1 MRFAIFVILLFIIS
15 GFVQAQAT
23 DLKTFEKADQAGLQE
38 KIENDLAAV
47 QRYRNGMRA
56 VLAFVAT
63 KPELFPLKKQANP
76 RLLSSEQKE
85 LVRLTWKTFLDYN
98 MALDSLKQY
107 YRRFDVLKKES
118 RKSSF
123 LIAYSA
129 FLAQYRFAMEWIQV
143 MDRNNQFEIVLNEPV
158 PEFGLPKETY
168 SAVKFKI
175 LNVAQATEFAALEA
189 VYKFY
194 GGTDF
199 PEVRAQIKED
209 RAYIW
214 NAGKYRG
221 QILTAKNGLL
231 ILKKTGFSAWFP
243 VQTGVSEWMGDTKV
257 YRVHQSLISEQ
268 QVQKMIPLLHP
279 GDILLIRHEWYL
291 SNVGLPGFWPHGALY
306 IGTPAERENF
316 FNDPEVKTW
325 VKESGQVDGNFNA
338 LLQMKY
344 PQAYEDCLKPVHR
357 NKGRR
362 ILEAISEGVVFTAL
376 EQAVEADSVVIL
388 RPRLTKKEKAV
399 ALLRAFH
406 YAGRPYDFNF
416 DFLTDS
422 ALVCTELLYKAYE
435 PSAGYKGLK
444 FPLVEILGRQAT
456 PANEIARMF
465 DEQYGTPEQQLDF
478 VLFLDGYEKQKKAV
492 EANLADFRQSWKRP
506 KWHVVVQ
513 KSAGE

>member
-1 MRFAIFVILLFIIS
+1 MRFAVLSLLVLLVSIP
-15 GFVQAQAT
+15 VQVNAT
-23 DLKTFEKADQAGLQE
+23 DLKTIEKADQAGLNE
-38 KIENDLAAV
+38 KIKNDMSV
-47 QRYRNGMRA
+47 IQRYREGLHS
-56 VLAFVAT
+56 VLSFIAT
-63 KPELFPLKKQANP
+63 KPELFPLKKQADI
-76 RLLSSEQKE
+76 RLLSRDEKE
-85 LVRLTWKTFLDYN
+85 LVRQTWKTFLDYN
-98 MALDSLKQY
+98 MALDSLKHY
-107 YRRFDVLKKES
+107 YRSFDVLKKES

-129 FLAQYRFAMEWIQV
+129 FLAQYRFSMEWINA
-143 MDRNNQFEIVLNEPV
+143 MDRNDQFEIVLNESV

-168 SAVKFKI
+168 SDVKFKI

-194 GGTDF
+194 GGKDY
-199 PEVRAQIKED
+199 PEVRAKIKED
-209 RAYIW
+209 SAYIW
-214 NAGKYRG
+214 NTGKYKG
-221 QILTAKNGLL
+221 QVLTAKNALL

-257 YRVHQSLISEQ
+257 YRVHQSLISAQ
-268 QVQKMIPLLHP
+268 QIQKMIPLLQP

-306 IGTPAERENF
+306 VGTPAEREIF

-325 VKESGQVDGNFNA
+325 VKESGRVEGNFNA

-344 PQAYEDCLKPVHR
+344 PQAYEACREPANRHDV
-357 NKGRR
+357 R

-376 EQAVEADSVVIL
+376 ERAVEADSAVVL
-388 RPRLTKKEKAV
+388 RPRLTKKEKAM

-435 PSAGYKGLK
+435 PSTNYKGLK
-444 FPLVEILGRQAT
+444 FPLVDILGRKAT

-465 DEQYGTPEQQLDF
+465 DEQCGAPDAQLDF
-478 VLFLDGYEKQKKAV
+478 ILFLDGYEREKKAV
-492 EANLADFRQSWKRP
+492 EANVDAFRQSWKRP
-506 KWHVVVQ
+506 KWHVLVQ
-513 KSAGE
+513 K